1 MPWYLALKVTSK
13 WSSQTAEWVG
23 WGGGGKEGVE
33 VIAVFRG
40 KKYVEANWDV
50 PCAEMILCHLKL
62 SHFPQNITDSLLPS
76 FQH

>member
-1 MPWYLALKVTSK
+1 MVFGTEGDIQVELTDSRVG
-13 WSSQTAEWVG
+13 G
-23 WGGGGKEGVE
+23 WGGWGKEGVE